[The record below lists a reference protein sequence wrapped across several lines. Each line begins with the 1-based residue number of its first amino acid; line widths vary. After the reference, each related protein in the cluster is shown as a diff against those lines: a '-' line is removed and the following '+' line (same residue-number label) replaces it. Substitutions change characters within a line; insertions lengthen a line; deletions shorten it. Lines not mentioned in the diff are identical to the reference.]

1 MEYDETVNLMTQH
14 QLADKY
20 HVDTTA
26 ICNALAMADVPPA
39 TVSKAL
45 SKKPRKLY
53 DEKLAVMALT
63 KLYQRRKENHM
74 QTADEW
80 QARIDRIKH
89 IYEYGEE

>member
-1 MEYDETVNLMTQH
+1 MDTYDDINLMTQQ

-20 HVDTTA
+20 HVDATA
-26 ICNALAMADVPPA
+26 ISSALAMANVPPA

-80 QARIDRIKH
+80 QARIDRINH
-89 IYEYGEE
+89 IYEFGEE